1 MKHSLKITLLLILIF
16 ILAQLAGLIVINEY
30 IDVKASSTLGVTTL
44 NNETYGI
51 TGIQPPQV
59 ENESNTFIFILIAV
73 LIGTGLVLLIIKFR
87 KRRLWKFW
95 FFLSVT
101 MCLALAFAPF
111 ILKILKAFIPGLL
124 NYAYIITFGLAVLF
138 GVYKVFKPNIFV
150 HNFTEIFIYGG
161 LASLIVPII
170 NLFSVF
176 MLLVFISLYDAYAV
190 WKSKHMVK
198 MAKFQTKE
206 KLFAGFYIP
215 YSFKGM
221 KKPKNTKSMKKRL
234 VKVRSAV
241 LGGGD
246 VAFPLLFS
254 GVVMKTT
261 GSYVFPLIITLTTAI
276 ALGLLLTYSEKGKFY
291 PAMPFISAGCFV
303 GYLVCMLI

>member
-1 MKHSLKITLLLILIF
+1 
-16 ILAQLAGLIVINEY
+16 
-30 IDVKASSTLGVTTL
+30 
-44 NNETYGI
+44 
-51 TGIQPPQV
+51 
-59 ENESNTFIFILIAV
+59 
-73 LIGTGLVLLIIKFR
+73 
-87 KRRLWKFW
+87 
-95 FFLSVT
+95 
-101 MCLALAFAPF
+101 
-111 ILKILKAFIPGLL
+111 
-124 NYAYIITFGLAVLF
+124 
-138 GVYKVFKPNIFV
+138 
-150 HNFTEIFIYGG
+150 
-161 LASLIVPII
+161 
-170 NLFSVF
+170 
-176 MLLVFISLYDAYAV
+176 
-190 WKSKHMVK
+190 
-198 MAKFQTKE
+198 
-206 KLFAGFYIP
+206 
-215 YSFKGM
+215 M